1 MKKCHKYIIA
11 GFTDKTSR
19 PGRVKPGN
27 CNAAAAGSKPG
38 KMQRTVKKQTGG
50 KKMKELKKSL
60 KQLGIKGHVIATKKS
75 DLICIS
81 VNGIYIGIWSPKRN
95 TFVD

>member
-1 MKKCHKYIIA
+1 MYYNINKRKAKSHTA
-11 GFTDKTSR
+11 
-19 PGRVKPGN
+19 
-27 CNAAAAGSKPG
+27 
-38 KMQRTVKKQTGG
+38 GG

-60 KQLGIKGHVIATKKS
+60 KQLGIKGRVITIKKS
-75 DLICIS
+75 DLIRIS